1 MDKNLLDLYP
11 DYLLSSFSYTTATG
25 LSALLNIAVSHDK
38 VTRFLSST
46 PCTSSELWRLV
57 KPLVR
62 KVQRGGFSGL
72 SGKRSLHKRRRKQR
86 CSPSFEQR
94 SDTDLR
100 PDYENLPKTVESRG
114 VSQIPKAQCIINQVS
129 DQNCHNTDKSLFCIC
144 LCFYQTGNA

>member
-62 KVQRGGFSGL
+62 KVQSPGGVLILNDSITRKPYTDENDLICWHFDHKKGRHVKGINFLTAPYCTKDVSFPVGFEL
-72 SGKRSLHKRRRKQR
+72 VTKTKVVKDKKTGKKRRR
-86 CSPSFEQR
+86 SE
-94 SDTDLR
+94 
-100 PDYENLPKTVESRG
+100 KT
-114 VSQIPKAQCIINQVS
+114 K
-129 DQNCHNTDKSLFCIC
+129 
-144 LCFYQTGNA
+144 